1 MHASPVVDLSNLFG
15 AAFIGLVVCVASVLS
30 SAPLQSPP
38 IDFDFIVSSGW
49 RLRKREFQ

>member
-1 MHASPVVDLSNLFG
+1 MHASPVVDLSNSFG

-30 SAPLQSPP
+30 SAPLQSP